1 MDWATLYDIEQQRAA
16 GEKGMVDL
24 KALNS
29 LNQDG
34 LWDEAWCLRSAV
46 PPKLCYYPQM
56 PPDVKEM
63 ARKARERLTYDD
75 GEWTKTGR
83 FR

>member
-16 GEKGMVDL
+16 GEQGMVDI
-24 KALNS
+24 KA

-34 LWDEAWCLRSAV
+34 LWDETWCLRSGV
-46 PPKLCYYPQM
+46 PPRLCFYPQM
-56 PPDVKEM
+56 PPEVKQM
-63 ARKARERLTYDD
+63 ARKARERLTYDG

-83 FR
+83 

>member
-24 KALNS
+24 KALNR
-29 LNQDG
+29 LKQDG
-34 LWDEAWCLRSAV
+34 LWDETWCLRSAV
-46 PPKLCYYPQM
+46 PPRLCYYPQM
-56 PPDVKEM
+56 PLEVKQM

-83 FR
+83 